1 MCYESIV
8 RKARTLL
15 AVLLVVVTS
24 WMAYDNVISDD
35 APIQKL
41 AEDAACQVKKCD
53 QKHGLTR
60 MSRNPLGQSLDYA
73 WKDGTVT
80 LWCHRDFY
88 VVGTR
93 TCTVE

>member
-1 MCYESIV
+1 MKKLRYI
-8 RKARTLL
+8 L

-24 WMAYDNVISDD
+24 WMAYDNVLSDE

-41 AEDAACQVKKCD
+41 AEDAACKVQKCTE
-53 QKHGLTR
+53 KHGMIR
-60 MSRNPLGQSLDYA
+60 MARNPIGQSFDYA
-73 WKDGTVT
+73 WKDKTVT
-80 LWCHRDFY
+80 LWCHREFY